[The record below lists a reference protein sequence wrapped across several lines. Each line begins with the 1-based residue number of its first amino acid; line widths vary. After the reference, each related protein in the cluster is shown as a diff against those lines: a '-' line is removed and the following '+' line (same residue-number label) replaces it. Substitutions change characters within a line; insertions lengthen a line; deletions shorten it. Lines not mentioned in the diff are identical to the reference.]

1 MPIIRSKHSFDGQ
14 FTQIPNA
21 WLRDT
26 RLSLKAIGL
35 LAQLMSHSV
44 GWKIS
49 IRTLAQANGCGPD
62 MIRSAIDELLEHGY
76 LVRSK
81 ERERN
86 AQGHLGDYVYATNE
100 PTSGF
105 PTLDFPTLD
114 NPTTKN
120 TSSKEQHAE
129 EKTYAQQAERESVE
143 IDFETFWKQYPRK
156 VGKDAARRLFF
167 RLHSAHRDDMLAGV
181 ARYATDP
188 NLPPMQFVPHATTW
202 LNRAGWDDEPL
213 PERILT
219 AEEKKA
225 KEEREAA
232 ERRERERVKREEQR
246 ERDRLE
252 REREAAE
259 RAANPV
265 ERCEHDRILVLCK
278 KCWDAPND
286 RPRNNVRPN
295 P

>member
-49 IRTLAQANGCGPD
+49 VRTLAQANGCGLD

-76 LVRSK
+76 LVRS
-81 ERERN
+81 EQRERN

-100 PTSGF
+100 PTSAF
-105 PTLDFPTLD
+105 PTLENPTLE
-114 NPTTKN
+114 NPTPKN
-120 TSSKEQHAE
+120 TSSKEEHVKE
-129 EKTYAQQAERESVE
+129 TLAQPTVGREHVE
-143 IDFETFWKQYPRK
+143 IDFDTFWKQYPRK
-156 VGKDAARRLFF
+156 VGKDAARRLFI
-167 RLHSAHRDDMLAGV
+167 RLHPLHRDDMLAGV
-181 ARYATDP
+181 TRFANDP
-188 NLPPMQFVPHATTW
+188 NLPHPQFIPHATTW

-213 PERILT
+213 PERVLT
-219 AEEKKA
+219 PEEKKA
-225 KEEREAA
+225 KEERELA
-232 ERRERERVKREEQR
+232 ERRERERIKREQQR
-246 ERDRLE
+246 ERERIE
-252 REREAAE
+252 REREEAE
-259 RAANPV
+259 RLANPV

-278 KCWDAPND
+278 VCWDTPNQ
-286 RPRNNVRPN
+286 RRRTNT
-295 P
+295 